1 MSQAAQGFTTKNS
14 FVYLKSSGTGC
25 PAFLFAEPGTFH
37 PGWGGSSRVGRLCA
51 FSLKGWRSPKGL
63 SAGGGFQLL
72 SQAKFSGW
80 KIRLPTGRVCGRT
93 EQVLRDKLRSFL
105 RTFRGEHICK
115 QSTSSI
121 LINNVNSD
129 YLLSAYYVKG
139 TLLGVYMNNSQ
150 SSQRLYKAG
159 ASNCILQMRKHRL

>member
-1 MSQAAQGFTTKNS
+1 MSQAALGFTTKNS

-25 PAFLFAEPGTFH
+25 AAFLFAEPGTFH
-37 PGWGGSSRVGRLCA
+37 PGWGGAAGLGDCA
-51 FSLKGWRSPKGL
+51 FSLKGRRSLKGL

-80 KIRLPTGRVCGRT
+80 KIRFPTGRMCART

-105 RTFRGEHICK
+105 RTRTFRGEHVCK
-115 QSTSSI
+115 QSTSSS

-129 YLLSAYYVKG
+129 HLFSAYYVKG
-139 TLLGVYMNNSQ
+139 TLLGVCMNNS
-150 SSQRLYKAG
+150 
-159 ASNCILQMRKHRL
+159 